1 MLPMLMDTAQ
11 AFRKLMK
18 SSQER
23 TMGINETESEPIQ
36 SDFEG
41 DPAMRDL
48 IELFVSEMPSQAI
61 RLSDLFESKQID
73 DLQQLARQLKGAAG
87 GYGFGVLS
95 DAAAELEDAIKVSDE
110 VEQMRSQVDQLI
122 DLCQRTRTT
131 AG

>member
-1 MLPMLMDTAQ
+1 
-11 AFRKLMK
+11 
-18 SSQER
+18 
-23 TMGINETESEPIQ
+23 MGINEADSEPIQ

-48 IELFVSEMPSQAI
+48 IELFVSEMPSQAT
-61 RLSDLFESKQID
+61 RLSDLFEGNQID

-95 DAAAELEDAIKVSDE
+95 DAAAELEDAIKVAGV
-110 VEQMRSQVDQLI
+110 VEHMRSQVDQLI
-122 DLCQRTRTT
+122 DLCQRTRTS